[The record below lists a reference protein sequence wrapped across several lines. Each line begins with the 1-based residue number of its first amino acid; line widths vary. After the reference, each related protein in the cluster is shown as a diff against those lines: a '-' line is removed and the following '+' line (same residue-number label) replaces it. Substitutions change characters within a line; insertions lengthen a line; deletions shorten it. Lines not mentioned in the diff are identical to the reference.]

1 MLPNASLHTN
11 PINDMTAE
19 CILIGEQIFASSHVR
34 RLMFPTA
41 PSTFR
46 SSDAAYQQLLA
57 DLSEHTVC
65 KETAHD
71 SRRRKGVD
79 LARRYRLSIFL
90 SPTHR
95 AVCPDTRLS
104 RIPAIPDRQP
114 CKHAADQSYS
124 SVFNSS
130 GASQL
135 FGVSFSPSEKIVDTA
150 FFGARPVRPM
160 RAPFSQHVVCVIRTL
175 LCSD

>member
-1 MLPNASLHTN
+1 
-11 PINDMTAE
+11 MTAE
-19 CILIGEQIFASSHVR
+19 CVLIVEQIFASSHGW
-34 RLMFPTA
+34 RLMSLTA
-41 PSTFR
+41 PSTFQ
-46 SSDAAYQQLLA
+46 SSDTAYQQLLA
-57 DLSEHTVC
+57 DFSKHTVC
-65 KETAHD
+65 KQTAHD

-79 LARRYRLSIFL
+79 LARRYRLSIFH

-104 RIPAIPDRQP
+104 KIPAIQIDEP
-114 CKHAADQSYS
+114 CKYLADQSCS

-160 RAPFSQHVVCVIRTL
+160 RAPFRSACCLCHQDPAL
-175 LCSD
+175 L